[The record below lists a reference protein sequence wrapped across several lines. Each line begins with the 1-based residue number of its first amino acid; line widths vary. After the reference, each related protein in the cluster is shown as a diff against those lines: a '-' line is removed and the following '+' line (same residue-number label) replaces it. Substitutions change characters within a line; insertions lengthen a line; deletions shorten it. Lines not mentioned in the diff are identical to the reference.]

1 MGQPEVIRIL
11 LLHLRRRWLS
21 AAVENA
27 RQAEADAYESQR
39 IFAAELARTEA
50 RLAAEQARRRMQRYR
65 VMP

>member
-1 MGQPEVIRIL
+1 MIRIL
-11 LLHLRRRWLS
+11 LLHLQRRWLA

-50 RLAAEQARRRMQRYR
+50 RIALAKAEQKMQRYR
-65 VMP
+65 VAK